1 MTNPGVQFGGAYK
14 EMLAAKALDQYIRFS
29 VAEVVESF
37 EAGEALSAFPYMV
50 GLSVCWL
57 CIQKE

>member
-1 MTNPGVQFGGAYK
+1 
-14 EMLAAKALDQYIRFS
+14 MLAAKALDQYIRFS